1 VVAVTVY
8 GIMLRVM
15 PTRALRIAQV
25 APLWVPVPP
34 RTYGGIELMLSWLS
48 RELLK
53 RSHKVTLFASGDST
67 AEVPT
72 ESPIT
77 KALWLHGSIRSPHA
91 AVIKLLHMLK
101 ERAPSFDVIHNHFN
115 FFMFP
120 LALFERMPPIL
131 STVHRPIDPLYAEVM
146 KLFPQIRFCVLSE
159 DARRSAQEQGIDVR
173 DVVPNGID
181 VSAYPYNGEPENYFL
196 YLGRCNKEKGVV
208 TALNA
213 ARRAGKKLV
222 IGGNVVGVEE
232 WTYFMHEVQPLL
244 NQPDVRFVGQVDFD
258 RKVKLLR
265 GAQALLFPVERREPF
280 GLVMIEAMA
289 CGTPVVAFRQ
299 GSVPEI
305 VTHGVNGFIVETE
318 EEMADAMK
326 RVSEIDRAACR
337 TSVEKKFSLARMASE
352 YEKLYRSVIDSAG

>member
-1 VVAVTVY
+1 VPQ
-8 GIMLRVM
+8 I
-15 PTRALRIAQV
+15 
-25 APLWVPVPP
+25 APLWIPVPP

-67 AEVPT
+67 AGVPT
-72 ESPIT
+72 ESPID
-77 KALWLHGSIRSPHA
+77 KALWLRGGVRSPHA

-101 ERAPSFDVIHNHFN
+101 ERASSFDIIHNHFN

-120 LALFERMPPIL
+120 LALFERMPPML
-131 STVHRPIDPLYAEVM
+131 STVHRPIDSLYAEVM

-159 DARRSAQEQGIDVR
+159 DAKKSAREQGIAVE

-181 VSAYPYNGEPENYFL
+181 ISAYPYSDEPEDYFL
-196 YLGRCNKEKGVV
+196 YLGRCNQEKGVV
-208 TALNA
+208 AALKA
-213 ARRAGKKLV
+213 ARRAGKKLIV
-222 IGGNVVGVEE
+222 GGNVAGVEE

-244 NQPDVRFVGQVDFD
+244 NHPDIRFVGQVDFS

-280 GLVMIEAMA
+280 GLVMVEAMA

-305 VTHGVNGFIVETE
+305 VRHGVNGFVVNTE
-318 EEMADAMK
+318 EEMADAMS
-326 RVSEIDRAACR
+326 RIPAIDRSVCR
-337 TSVEKKFSLARMASE
+337 KSVEERFLLEHMVTG
-352 YEKLYRSVIDSAG
+352 YEKLYRKIIDQTP